1 MENDAFRTLVS
12 ALAEFLGSP
21 DRNVSGTGSRFKS
34 SRKGKATVYHSGIAA
49 GNQAEVAFEVESM
62 AQRFNISP
70 TEFRAF
76 VAQLR
81 AATGRLVEP
90 NPQYN
95 WPRIGVASQ
104 ADVSLVVETLRHRLP
119 PVE

>member
-1 MENDAFRTLVS
+1 MENDTFRVLVS
-12 ALAEFLGSP
+12 TLAEFLGAP
-21 DRNVSGTGSRFKS
+21 DMNVSGTGSRFKS

-62 AQRFNISP
+62 ARRLAIPP
-70 TEFRAF
+70 TVFRALI
-76 VAQLR
+76 AELR
-81 AATGRLVEP
+81 ATTGRPVEP

-104 ADVSLVVETLRHRLP
+104 SDVNLVAEALRHRLP

>member
-21 DRNVSGTGSRFKS
+21 DTNVSGTGSRFKS
-34 SRKGKATVYHSGIAA
+34 MRKGKATVYHSGIAA

-62 AQRFNISP
+62 AQRLQVSP

-81 AATGRLVEP
+81 AVTGRMVEP

-104 ADVSLVVETLRHRLP
+104 TDVNVIVEALRHRLP